1 MTPLPDFIDASRDL
15 GRRAVLAA
23 ELISVFDFCRPID
36 RLQALL
42 GPGEDG
48 VEVARKLTFLVDRLR
63 HAGFTLEPDAIT
75 KAAS

>member
-1 MTPLPDFIDASRDL
+1 
-15 GRRAVLAA
+15 
-23 ELISVFDFCRPID
+23 VFDFCRPID